1 MVDLRSTRLTSA
13 ESELLANPL
22 VGGVILFSRNIQS
35 PEQVGDLCEQIRT
48 VCPDLLLAV
57 DQEGGRVQ
65 RMRRGWTRLPPMR
78 VHGRQL
84 LRDPDR
90 AEYQAR
96 EHGWLMAT
104 EVLASGLD
112 LSFAPVLDLDVG
124 ISTVIGDRA
133 LADTPD
139 GVVRL
144 ARSFIQ
150 GMREAGM
157 AATGKHFP
165 GHGHVATDSHL
176 GLPDDDRSFS
186 TLERTDLSV
195 FSQCLP
201 LLGGIMPAHVR
212 YSSVDESP
220 AGFSRFWLREVLRQ
234 RLEFN
239 GVIFSDDLSMAG
251 AAVAGDIPA
260 RVDAALAAGCDC
272 LLVCNDPGAAVT
284 AVNHLAA
291 ADHDPGD
298 RRTLSALIRPEARRR
313 ARDSMGGQR
322 WRRACELMHS
332 LEGVA
337 Q

>member
-1 MVDLRSTRLTSA
+1 MVDLQSTRLTAA
-13 ESELLANPL
+13 ESERLADPL

-35 PEQVGDLCEQIRT
+35 PGQVEELCHQVRK
-48 VCPDLLLAV
+48 VCPDLLLTV

-65 RMRRGWTRLPPMR
+65 RLRRGWAQLPPMR
-78 VHGRQL
+78 VHGREL
-84 LRDPDR
+84 ARDPER
-90 AEYQAR
+90 AESQAR

-104 EVLASGLD
+104 EVLSSGLD

-124 ISTVIGDRA
+124 ISAVIGDRA
-133 LADTPD
+133 LADTPE

-144 ARSFIQ
+144 ARAFID
-150 GMREAGM
+150 GMHEAGM

-165 GHGHVATDSHL
+165 GHGHVAADSHL
-176 GLPDDDRSFS
+176 ELPDDDRSFAAM
-186 TLERTDLSV
+186 ERTDLSV
-195 FSQCLP
+195 FSQCMP
-201 LLGGIMPAHVR
+201 LLDGIMPAHVR

-234 RLEFN
+234 RLGFN

-251 AAVAGDIPA
+251 AAVAGDMPA

-272 LLVCNDPGAAVT
+272 LLVCNDPGAAG
-284 AVNHLAA
+284 AALNHLAA
-291 ADHDPGD
+291 ADLDTGD
-298 RRTLSALIRPEARRR
+298 RRPLSTLIRPEARRR

-322 WRRACELMHS
+322 WRRACELMLS
-332 LEGVA
+332 LEGVT